1 MEQILLLKPNDIPRL
16 TSLSGNIDVD
26 KIAPHVFTAQV
37 NDIKRVLGADLYDK
51 ILTDYDADNLTGVY
65 KIIYEDY
72 VLMALAYYSS
82 SYFIGM
88 GAYQIVNNG
97 IVKMTIDGG
106 TAIDLKE
113 NQLLAEKYKQM
124 AVNFENQLIT
134 YLGTLDI
141 PEYTN
146 ENKVVFKRIIPWY

>member
-37 NDIKRVLGADLYDK
+37 NDIKRVLGSDLYDK
-51 ILTDYDADNLTGVY
+51 ILTDYDADTLTGVY
-65 KIIYEDY
+65 KIIYKDY

-146 ENKVVFKRIIPWY
+146 ENKVVTKRIIPWY